1 MLFLEKNIKHIR
13 IQKGLTQEQFDD
25 NLKVSRSR
33 ISSYEENRATP
44 PLNFIIAL
52 SNYANI
58 SIDVLLKK
66 NLDNLEL

>member
-13 IQKGLTQEQFDD
+13 IQKGLTQEQFAD